1 MQADIFDQITEPSKK
16 DIFDQVSGD
25 IFDKISQTKLP
36 EGLEYNPKTGKVEE
50 KGLETPGI
58 VGTLLNPAEWV
69 GMGATGAI
77 VAKRLGQPIL
87 KTAVDWAAQGIPS
100 LVKGGIGL
108 VKGISAGLK
117 APGIER
123 LMPVEK
129 VAPITMEEAS
139 QISKIPVVSTIE
151 KRIAPE
157 VKVGVKPIE
166 IKWVEDPIGD
176 NMFVAYD
183 GTKEVGWYQ
192 VNPSKTGGFRG
203 VTISVHPD
211 YKGRGIGTELVKR
224 AKEKFGERLGGTE
237 PTQAGKGFL
246 EAIGEV
252 PGEKFL
258 EQLKAKSKVK
268 VEGIKQPSLE
278 SLEATVKGGQVAP
291 LSKYAEKSS
300 INLERLE
307 TTDDVK
313 HFIND
318 LTIEQETK
326 IGKRRIG
333 WEETRQ
339 KAEELGWNIDE
350 VKIAFQRKKAFTA
363 AEIEATR
370 QVNINAITDLH
381 TMLKTL
387 PAERTAYT
395 PEMRAKLLDAL
406 DSVRI
411 TSQVSSEAG
420 RALNIHKKILARNEQ
435 FKEISQMN
443 RVLKVLEGKGIKRTD
458 DVIDTLKTINFN
470 NPAEVNRFVYNTT
483 KTKYQKLSDVAYEIW
498 INGLLSNPLTHIV
511 NTTSNTL
518 TLMGQYPERLLGAG
532 IEKVRAGF
540 GVFGGKTQERFIGE
554 TAQDAFSVI
563 QGLKNGI
570 KRFFNTMKTGRMTET
585 KLETHVSALAPTVQ
599 KFMPARALGAEDEL
613 FKGFIQNSE
622 LNRLAYRKAS
632 QEGLK
637 GKIKADRI
645 VDLLSNPTEEML
657 EMAAHQAKYLTYQQ
671 ELGKVGSW
679 IMRGRDTVPGL
690 KYFIPFVRTP
700 ANIIK
705 YALERTP
712 ANIPR
717 IVYKTVKGELSGGQ
731 LSEDM
736 AKVLT
741 GSMVG
746 FGSYLMAKEGYI
758 TGGGPKNPA
767 ERDELF
773 RIGWLPYAL
782 HIGDKYYSLARLE
795 PLASILGISADF
807 AELEKH
813 MKEDE
818 KINVASAIG
827 SSISKNFTSKTF
839 MQGFSNVNDAISDPG
854 RFGEK
859 FVQNLG
865 GSIIPA
871 VLGGVTRAIDPKIRE
886 VKGILDTVRSRI
898 PGLSTGLP
906 TKIDVW
912 GDPIERPSAPLPRFL
927 SPVQVSQAKGDPIDI
942 ELTNLKLNLGMPPK
956 KIKGIELEPNEYR
969 QMVIDAGKIA
979 KPELNKLI
987 QESWYKRLTNEEKEK
1002 EIRKIMRDARD
1013 DARDDALIKVEK
1025 RLAMKGKD

>member
-1 MQADIFDQITEPSKK
+1 MQGDIFDQIIQPSKG

-25 IFDKISQTKLP
+25 IFDKISEQKPKGGLYGAPVPETFSTANIQTRAILGTAGELVTSQVPGAKYLTEEGRKELKGDFFPTGITTNPEKLKDIEKELITGVKRVSP
-36 EGLEYNPKTGKVEE
+36 YESLSKEAMSALEWAVFPKVVKTVGEIT
-50 KGLETPGI
+50 KGLAGLTKPTQKIVEFLTKSRKLSFQVAPKPISKPGKEKLALQD
-58 VGTLLNPAEWV
+58 VD
-69 GMGATGAI
+69 TGEVY
-77 VAKRLGQPIL
+77 VAKRGQDFHFQILEELEKKGFKAESLDAGSVTASGEYKSLDRQSHIREETLG
-87 KTAVDWAAQGIPS
+87 K
-100 LVKGGIGL
+100 
-108 VKGISAGLK
+108 
-117 APGIER
+117 
-123 LMPVEK
+123 
-129 VAPITMEEAS
+129 
-139 QISKIPVVSTIE
+139 
-151 KRIAPE
+151 
-157 VKVGVKPIE
+157 KPIE
-166 IKWVEDPIGD
+166 LRQTQLVMD
-176 NMFVAYD
+176 
-183 GTKEVGWYQ
+183 KE
-192 VNPSKTGGFRG
+192 G
-203 VTISVHPD
+203 V
-211 YKGRGIGTELVKR
+211 
-224 AKEKFGERLGGTE
+224 KE
-237 PTQAGKGFL
+237 
-246 EAIGEV
+246 
-252 PGEKFL
+252 
-258 EQLKAKSKVK
+258 
-268 VEGIKQPSLE
+268 PSLE
-278 SLEATVKGGQVAP
+278 SLEATVKGGQVGP
-291 LSKYAEKSS
+291 LPKYAEKSS

-318 LTIEQETK
+318 LTIEQEAK

-339 KAEELGWNIDE
+339 KAEELGWNVDE
-350 VKIAFQRKKAFTA
+350 LKQAFQRKKAFTA

-381 TMLKTL
+381 TMLKTI

-420 RALNIHKKILARNEQ
+420 RALNIHKKILARDEQ

-458 DVIDTLKTINFN
+458 DVLDALKKIDFN
-470 NPAEVNRFVYNTT
+470 NPAEVNRFVYNVT
-483 KTKYQKLSDVAYEIW
+483 KTKFQKLSDVGYEIW

-532 IEKVRAGF
+532 IEKGRAALGIL
-540 GVFGGKTQERFIGE
+540 GDKTQERFIGE
-554 TAQDAFSVI
+554 TGQDAFSVI

-570 KRFFNTMKTGRMTET
+570 KRFFDTMKTGRMTES

-613 FKGFIQNSE
+613 FKGFIQNAE
-622 LNRLAYRKAS
+622 LNRLAYRKAT

-645 VDLLSNPTEEML
+645 IDLLSNPTEEML
-657 EMAAHQAKYLTYQQ
+657 EASAHQAKYLTYQQ

-679 IMRGRDTVPGL
+679 VMRGRDTVPGL
-690 KYFIPFVRTP
+690 KYFVPFVRTP

-717 IVYKTVKGELSGGQ
+717 IVYKTARGELSRGQ
-731 LSEDM
+731 LSEDV

-773 RIGWLPYAL
+773 RTGWLPYAVKV
-782 HIGDKYYSLARLE
+782 GDKYYSFARLE

-818 KINVASAIG
+818 KMNVASAIG

-839 MQGFSNVNDAISDPG
+839 MQGFSNVNDVISDPG

-865 GSIIPA
+865 ASAIPA
-871 VLGGVTRAIDPKIRE
+871 VSGGVTRAIDPEIRE
-886 VKGILDTVRSRI
+886 AKGILDTIRSRI
-898 PGLSTGLP
+898 PGVSTGLSA
-906 TKIDVW
+906 KIDVW
-912 GDPIERPSAPLPRFL
+912 GNPIERPSAPLPRFL
-927 SPVQVSQAKGDPIDI
+927 SPVQVSQTKGDPIDI

-969 QMVIDAGKIA
+969 QMVIDAGRIA
-979 KPELNKLI
+979 KPDLNKLI
-987 QESWYKRLTNEEKEK
+987 QEPWYKKLTNEEKEK
-1002 EIRKIMRDARD
+1002 EIRKIMGDARD
-1013 DARDDALIKVEK
+1013 DARDNAFIKIEK
-1025 RLAMKGKD
+1025 RLAKR